1 MCSLYNLQFQNA
13 HILLSGILFTIL
25 VYPCFVFAMVS
36 HASNNKFGILDHF
49 SSKSLKCSL
58 LTCRSSV
65 KRIRIKRTSF
75 ALSFIPTP
83 PGVDFESKLSNMFVF
98 DFALLDSTKLE

>member
-13 HILLSGILFTIL
+13 HIFLSGILFTIL

-49 SSKSLKCSL
+49 SSKSL
-58 LTCRSSV
+58 
-65 KRIRIKRTSF
+65 
-75 ALSFIPTP
+75 
-83 PGVDFESKLSNMFVF
+83 GVLFLHAVVR
-98 DFALLDSTKLE
+98 